1 MTIYRGKSLIQSV
14 NYFGEVN
21 DMTSEVLTAIFSLA
35 GTLVGSLGGILA
47 AGRLTAYRLQQLE
60 EKVNKHNNLI
70 ERVYALERHDEVQ
83 DVKIERLESEVESNE
98 N

>member
-1 MTIYRGKSLIQSV
+1 
-14 NYFGEVN
+14 
-21 DMTSEVLTAIFSLA
+21 MTSEVLTAIFSLA

-70 ERVYALERHDEVQ
+70 ERVYAIEQHDAII
-83 DVKIERLESEVESNE
+83 DVRIERLESEVESNE

>member
-1 MTIYRGKSLIQSV
+1 
-14 NYFGEVN
+14 
-21 DMTSEVLTAIFSLA
+21 MTSEVLTAIFSLA

-47 AGRLTAYRLQQLE
+47 AGRLTTYRLQQLE

-70 ERVYALERHDEVQ
+70 ERVYAIEQHDAII
-83 DVKIERLESEVESNE
+83 DVRIERLESEVENNE

>member
-1 MTIYRGKSLIQSV
+1 
-14 NYFGEVN
+14 
-21 DMTSEVLTAIFSLA
+21 MTSEVLTAIFSLA

-70 ERVYALERHDEVQ
+70 ERVYAIEQHDAII
-83 DVKIERLESEVESNE
+83 DARIERLESEVENNE

>member
-1 MTIYRGKSLIQSV
+1 
-14 NYFGEVN
+14 
-21 DMTSEVLTAIFSLA
+21 MTSEVLTAIFSLA

-60 EKVNKHNNLI
+60 DKVNKHNNLI
-70 ERVYALERHDEVQ
+70 ERVYAIEQHDAIV
-83 DVKIERLESEVESNE
+83 DVRIERLESEVENNE

>member
-1 MTIYRGKSLIQSV
+1 
-14 NYFGEVN
+14 
-21 DMTSEVLTAIFSLA
+21 MTSEVLTAIFSLA

-70 ERVYALERHDEVQ
+70 ERVYAIEQHDAVI
-83 DVKIERLESEVESNE
+83 DVRIERLESEVESNE